1 MSLLLNTA
9 QAKIAETATWQACSS
24 LPAYAH
30 NFANVTIRAKAGNSA
45 AIVFCASNSGS
56 VAADGTGT
64 GFILDAGACV
74 TVSTTQFNTLYAAG
88 TANDVFSAIG
98 N

>member
-1 MSLLLNTA
+1 MALELNTV
-9 QAKIAETATWQACSS
+9 QAKITATGTWQQCPA
-24 LPAYAH
+24 LPAQSH
-30 NFANVTIRAKAGNSA
+30 PFPSITVRAKAGNTA
-45 AIVFCASNSGS
+45 AIVFSPSNAGS

-64 GFILDAGACV
+64 GFILDAGAEIV
-74 TVSTTQFNTLYAAG
+74 VNTNNFNSLYAAG